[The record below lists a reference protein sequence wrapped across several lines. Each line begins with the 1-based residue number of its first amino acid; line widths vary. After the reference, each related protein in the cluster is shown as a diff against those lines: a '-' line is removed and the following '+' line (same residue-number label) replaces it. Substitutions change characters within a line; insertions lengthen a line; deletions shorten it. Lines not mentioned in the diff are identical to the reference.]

1 MTDLRL
7 LTVNDISDFEFN
19 TRIPVENL
27 PERVILA
34 CSPYYD
40 DIPLPEGMAALLLT
54 DNLSHAQTYA
64 GKKHFYVVYVGKA
77 DNCLNFLKKLY
88 DVWNPADGKRMLY
101 KRYRKTIIDI
111 RNTFD
116 KYFYEHA
123 LTAAINSFSDLVWF
137 KRLDGIHTLVNDRF
151 REALHKT
158 DGDIIGRGH
167 DYVWELPGEGDTDK
181 HIFSEAEEIAVS
193 TGKPFVSDEPV
204 RLYDGMKQFTTVRTP
219 LYDKY
224 GNVFGTVGVGHD
236 VTDFGNMGLE
246 LSILVESLP
255 IPMTIFG
262 ADWSVIIMN
271 QRFADLTGCG
281 SEASRQS
288 FDYQDWKDAALIS
301 RVDEETDPLED
312 GNPHDVEYIADL
324 NGENHNLLITE
335 VEIRDHFDNVS
346 GYYVMM
352 YDVTA
357 ERIREKAVTEAANT
371 DMLTG
376 LYNRRYFYL
385 RLSEISSRPFT
396 LIYMD
401 LDRFKQINDSFGHA
415 EGDAVLVKT
424 GELIRDFFPG
434 ASCYRLGG
442 DEFAAIDENRSE
454 GMLAEQCRM
463 LEAAVRDAF
472 EKYGFGTGISIG
484 TSHSTGSAED
494 IDSIFRKSD
503 EMMYEV
509 KERHHR
515 KA

>member
-7 LTVNDISDFEFN
+7 LAVNDISDFEFN

-40 DIPLPEGMAALLLT
+40 DIPLPDGMAALLLT
-54 DNLSHAQTYA
+54 DDLSHAQAYA
-64 GKKHFYVVYVGKA
+64 GKRHFYVIYVGKA
-77 DNCLNFLKKLY
+77 DNCLPLLKKLY

-111 RNTFD
+111 RNSFD

-123 LTAAINSFSDLVWF
+123 LTAVINIFNDPVWF
-137 KRLDGIHTLVNDRF
+137 KRSDGIHTLVNDRF
-151 REALHKT
+151 REALHKS
-158 DGDIIGRGH
+158 DADIIGRDH
-167 DYVWELPGEGDTDK
+167 DYVWEFPGEGDTDK
-181 HIFSEAEEIAVS
+181 AAFEGAEDIAVS
-193 TGKPFVSDEPV
+193 TGKSFVSDEPV
-204 RLYDGMKQFTTVRTP
+204 RLFNGMKQFTTCRTP

-224 GNVFGTVGVGHD
+224 GNVFGTVGVGHN
-236 VTDFGNMGLE
+236 VTDFGNMSIE

-255 IPMTIFG
+255 IPMTIF
-262 ADWSVIIMN
+262 DSQWSVVIMN
-271 QRFADLTGCG
+271 ERFAELTGCG
-281 SEASRQS
+281 SEAARQN
-288 FDYQDWKDAALIS
+288 FDYAGWKESTLVSA
-301 RVDEETDPLED
+301 VEGEEQELLD
-312 GNPHDVEYIADL
+312 GNPQDVEYIAEIK
-324 NGENHNLLITE
+324 GEQRNLLITE
-335 VEIRDHFDNVS
+335 LEIRDHFDNVS

-352 YDVTA
+352 YDVTV
-357 ERIREKAVTEAANT
+357 ERAREKVVTEAANT

-385 RLSEISSRPFT
+385 RLAEIREKPFT

-401 LDRFKQINDSFGHA
+401 LDRFKQINDTFGHA
-415 EGDAVLVKT
+415 EGDAVLIKT

-442 DEFAAIDENRSE
+442 DEFAAIDESRSE

-484 TSHSTGSAED
+484 TSHSSGSAED

-515 KA
+515 KG